1 MNKENL
7 IKYAKTIGVKINED
21 EPIENIYEKVTGNN
35 YNVYLKEQE
44 ETKKERYRINY
55 EKIPQRKLILKKNNV
70 KVLQGIFPNELN
82 KRHMILKCKKGKRI
96 ILLNIW
102 VRLSRNSY
110 IIVKLPDYV
119 ELSKDINGNLYVK
132 YEQIPPYDFELEYF
146 TVKNG
151 FASASQNKLSIK
163 NEILYEV
170 SESIMKNLT

>member
-21 EPIENIYEKVTGNN
+21 EPIENIYEKVTGNS
-35 YNVYLKEQE
+35 YNDYLKEQE

-55 EKIPQRKLILKKNNV
+55 EKIPQRKLILKKDNV
-70 KVLQGIFPNELN
+70 KVLQGIFPKELN
-82 KRHMILKCKKGKRI
+82 KQHMILKCKKGKRI

-146 TVKNG
+146 TVKN
-151 FASASQNKLSIK
+151 KLSIK
-163 NEILYEV
+163 HEILYEV
-170 SESIMKNLT
+170 SELTMKNLT

>member
-7 IKYAKTIGVKINED
+7 IDYAKTIGIKINED
-21 EPIENIYEKVTGNN
+21 EPIENIYEKVTGNS
-35 YNVYLKEQE
+35 YNDYLKEQE
-44 ETKKERYRINY
+44 ETKKERHRIKY
-55 EKIPQRKLILKKNNV
+55 KKIPQRKLILKKNNV
-70 KVLQGIFPNELN
+70 KVLQGVFPNELN

-110 IIVKLPDYV
+110 IVKLPDYV

-132 YEQIPPYDFELEYF
+132 YEQIPPYDSELEYF

-151 FASASQNKLSIK
+151 FVSASQNKSIK
-163 NEILYEV
+163 HEILYEV
-170 SESIMKNLT
+170 SESTIKNLT

>member
-7 IKYAKTIGVKINED
+7 IKYVKKIDLEINED
-21 EPIENIYEKVTGNN
+21 EPIENIYEKVTGKS
-35 YNVYLKEQE
+35 YNDYLKEQE
-44 ETKKERYRINY
+44 EMKKERYRIKY
-55 EKIPQRKLILKKNNV
+55 EKIPQRKLILKKDNL
-70 KVLQGIFPNELN
+70 KVLQGIFLNELN
-82 KRHMILKCKKGKRI
+82 KRHIILKCKKGKRI

-151 FASASQNKLSIK
+151 FASASQNKLSTK
-163 NEILYEV
+163 HEILYKV

>member
-1 MNKENL
+1 M
-7 IKYAKTIGVKINED
+7 II
-21 EPIENIYEKVTGNN
+21 
-35 YNVYLKEQE
+35 LKEQE

-55 EKIPQRKLILKKNNV
+55 EKIPQRKLILKKDNV
-70 KVLQGIFPNELN
+70 KVLQGIFPKELN
-82 KRHMILKCKKGKRI
+82 KQHMILKCKKGKRI

-146 TVKNG
+146 TVKN
-151 FASASQNKLSIK
+151 KLSIK
-163 NEILYEV
+163 HDILYEV
-170 SESIMKNLT
+170 SELTMKNLT